1 MNLTIFKAKN
11 TKFSLGKNMK
21 ISIGYGN
28 YLFDRSSYANINRD
42 TIPSKTV
49 SSNELK
55 CFSPLYFD
63 CLIATILTV
72 TRRSGVFPPMRFKIR
87 FSATL

>member
-1 MNLTIFKAKN
+1 
-11 TKFSLGKNMK
+11 MK

-28 YLFDRSSYANINRD
+28 YLFDRSSYANINQD

-63 CLIATILTV
+63 CLLATILTV
-72 TRRSGVFPPMRFKIR
+72 TRRADAFPPIR
-87 FSATL
+87 PQSDFSPK

>member
-1 MNLTIFKAKN
+1 
-11 TKFSLGKNMK
+11 MK

-72 TRRSGVFPPMRFKIR
+72 TRRTGAFLAIR
-87 FSATL
+87 SNQIYHPYKLCDIIDFNRKFLSEI